1 MQFSRDGAGRTHSKQ
16 RTLDHHHHHFHHL
29 LYTLIYQAAEEWSE
43 FVLMIREV
51 TSITIIIIT
60 IVIIIVII
68 VIIIICMKYWV
79 KTKNAQVMV
88 RDSGDYECQ
97 VSGPNHTS
105 ISKLVSLT
113 VIGETTT

>member
-1 MQFSRDGAGRTHSKQ
+1 MTRSRT
-16 RTLDHHHHHFHHL
+16 TLLIKKNFESSIPINHL
-29 LYTLIYQAAEEWSE
+29 LNTLISQAAEEWSE

-51 TSITIIIIT
+51 TNIITITTIIIT
-60 IVIIIVII
+60 TT
-68 VIIIICMKYWV
+68 IIIICMKYWV
-79 KTKNAQVMV
+79 KTKNVQVMV

-113 VIGETTT
+113 VIGETIVGWMNISG